1 MNNSAITIKKCVEEF
16 ASYESLKRKKQ
27 KEKVFTKGVLYDF
40 SDQVTAEW
48 YIADLFDITNLITCG
63 VAKRPDY
70 VDEGIPFLSAQNARP
85 FKTNLNKIR
94 YIDEDTFNKIT
105 VGGKPEKGDILYTR
119 VGNCGE
125 AATIPYDFDFGVYVS
140 LTLIKP
146 NKLFLDS
153 DYLTAF
159 LNSRFGV
166 MQASQGAIGI
176 GLKNLNVDNVRRY
189 KIPLPP
195 ISEQKRIVEKLDSL
209 LAQVGTIQQRL
220 NNLPKIIKRFRQSVL
235 AAAVSGKLTEQWRK
249 NNQCQKST
257 IEIKSEIKN
266 YRYEIWI
273 QEQEAKFQA
282 KGKVPKNDKWK
293 EKYKEVTTELNG
305 NEKTLP
311 KGWVYET
318 LEGLIYISARIGWKG
333 LKAEEYTEEGP
344 LFLSVHG
351 LNHGQHVDL
360 SRAYHIS
367 EERYK
372 ESPEIQLKNEDI
384 LLCKDGAGIGK
395 IAIIKDLTEL
405 ASINSSLLLIRSG
418 KYFLTDYLYYF
429 LAGPEVQ
436 RIVQERMTGSAVPH
450 LFQRDVKGFVLEV
463 PPIEEQTEIVR
474 LVEQHFALADTLEKN
489 LKNAK
494 QKVDN
499 LTQSIL
505 AKAFRGELV
514 PQDPNDEPAEQLLA
528 RIKTARAEAELLEK
542 AAKKAAKK
550 TKG

>member
-1 MNNSAITIKKCVEEF
+1 LVSKVNNSAITIKKCVEEF

-166 MQASQGAIGI
+166 MQASQGAIGS

-195 ISEQKRIVEKLDSL
+195 IAEQKRIVEKLDSL
-209 LAQVGTIQQRL
+209 LAQVDTIKQRL

-235 AAAVSGKLTEQWRK
+235 AAAVSGKLTEQWRGGNK
-249 NNQCQKST
+249 TTTNEMVENILLARKKLLKQKIAKDHTLEDST
-257 IEIKSEIKN
+257 IVAVIPDTWLIEPLGKLTSYITSGSRGWSKFYSEDPKDAKFVRSAEINNDYLRLDEAITVKLPLKVEGKRSLIEKGDLLLTITGANVGKCAHIEVQIPEAYVSQSVALIKSIDPN
-266 YRYEIWI
+266 
-273 QEQEAKFQA
+273 
-282 KGKVPKNDKWK
+282 
-293 EKYKEVTTELNG
+293 
-305 NEKTLP
+305 
-311 KGWVYET
+311 
-318 LEGLIYISARIGWKG
+318 ISRFLHMW
-333 LKAEEYTEEGP
+333 LKAKNAGGSQLEEMMY
-344 LFLSVHG
+344 
-351 LNHGQHVDL
+351 
-360 SRAYHIS
+360 
-367 EERYK
+367 
-372 ESPEIQLKNEDI
+372 
-384 LLCKDGAGIGK
+384 GIGRPVLSLPN
-395 IAIIKDLTEL
+395 IY
-405 ASINSSLLLIRSG
+405 SIRVGVPSL
-418 KYFLTDYLYYF
+418 
-429 LAGPEVQ
+429 
-436 RIVQERMTGSAVPH
+436 
-450 LFQRDVKGFVLEV
+450 
-463 PPIEEQTEIVR
+463 EEQTEIVR

-494 QKVDN
+494 QRVDN

-505 AKAFRGELV
+505 AKAFKGELV
-514 PQDPNDEPAEQLLA
+514 PQDPSDEPAEQLLA

-542 AAKKAAKK
+542 AAKKVTSK
-550 TKG
+550 TKRQKGVVS